1 MSADEYVLG
10 LMLVISGL
18 AITDMVASLHV
29 VLLHRRSIRWDWL
42 ALTAAAYI
50 LLVIVNSWGI
60 SFRAFNRGEDQ
71 LQLWSFVLVLCQ
83 VIPLYLAARAS
94 LPDQMVGGLDLG
106 EHYAFVCRYLWVSIA
121 ICFTMYLLISFR
133 RGSVIESLESD
144 WTAPAQLLLTIV
156 LIASPRR
163 EVHRIVVPLM
173 IVLLSVGH
181 LTGPLFD

>member
-29 VLLHRRSIRWDWL
+29 VLLHRRSIKWDWL

-71 LQLWSFVLVLCQ
+71 LQLWSFVLCFANL
-83 VIPLYLAARAS
+83 PLSWPREPRFRSKAR
-94 LPDQMVGGLDLG
+94 VGTWRT
-106 EHYAFVCRYLWVSIA
+106 YAFVCRYLWSM
-121 ICFTMYLLISFR
+121 T
-133 RGSVIESLESD
+133 
-144 WTAPAQLLLTIV
+144 
-156 LIASPRR
+156 
-163 EVHRIVVPLM
+163 
-173 IVLLSVGH
+173 
-181 LTGPLFD
+181 